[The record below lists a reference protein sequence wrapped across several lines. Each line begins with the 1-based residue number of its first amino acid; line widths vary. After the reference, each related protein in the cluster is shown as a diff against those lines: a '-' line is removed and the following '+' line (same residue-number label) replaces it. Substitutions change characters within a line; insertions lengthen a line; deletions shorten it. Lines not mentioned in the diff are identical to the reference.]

1 MSETMKLKDQI
12 YEKVLNEIT
21 EGRYLQN
28 EIITE
33 RELIEKYG
41 VSKSPVREALI
52 ELCNENVLVSRPRM
66 GYQIRPISMKEISD
80 IVELRVILE
89 LAALRKTFTILD
101 DHHIQ
106 LLKENLSRASEIHEG
121 KNMMKHWKSNISFH
135 LLLCS
140 FCGNSQ
146 IYSETERALKFSYR
160 GCLLYTSIEG
170 KDLTMIFQEPLSSL
184 NPLLTCG
191 YQIVETL
198 RYHEK
203 ISKKEAWAKAEELLE
218 MVGIPMPA
226 KRARE
231 YPHQLSGGMRQ
242 RVMIAMAIACNLS
255 LIHILSIPGNVL

>member
-80 IVELRVILE
+80 IVELRVIL
-89 LAALRKTFTILD
+89 D

-160 GCLLYTSIEG
+160 GAIQYVCVSWNRRHDTKAQRHKKLIEAMEMR
-170 KDLTMIFQEPLSSL
+170 DLEKSLEILKEDIENLKQEIL
-184 NPLLTCG
+184 
-191 YQIVETL
+191 
-198 RYHEK
+198 
-203 ISKKEAWAKAEELLE
+203 EEF
-218 MVGIPMPA
+218 
-226 KRARE
+226 
-231 YPHQLSGGMRQ
+231 
-242 RVMIAMAIACNLS
+242 C
-255 LIHILSIPGNVL
+255 

>member
-160 GCLLYTSIEG
+160 GAIQYFSVSWNRRHDTKAQRHKKLIEAMEMRDLETSLEILKEDIENL
-170 KDLTMIFQEPLSSL
+170 KQEIL
-184 NPLLTCG
+184 
-191 YQIVETL
+191 
-198 RYHEK
+198 
-203 ISKKEAWAKAEELLE
+203 EEF
-218 MVGIPMPA
+218 
-226 KRARE
+226 
-231 YPHQLSGGMRQ
+231 
-242 RVMIAMAIACNLS
+242 C
-255 LIHILSIPGNVL
+255 